1 MGKKYF
7 KDIAEAWADPRVTLV
22 CGDANVYI
30 NECKSEFDVIVSDT
44 SDPDGPARPL
54 FEKPFYQK
62 CKNAL
67 RAGGILVTQAE
78 NVWLNLELIGTLRAN
93 ALSIFDD
100 VEYGHF
106 SIPTYPCGCIGY
118 LCCAVNPADLQEG
131 EAYGMCTCVC
141 VCICVLLTLFHAL
154 YLSIT
159 RTHRCQDDPAP
170 PGRRRR
176 AGRKAGVLH
185 LGAPCSLIRAS

>member
-1 MGKKYF
+1 MSQVIDMGKKYF

-106 SIPTYPCGCIGY
+106 
-118 LCCAVNPADLQEG
+118 CAVRSTRPICRRERR
-131 EAYGMCTCVC
+131 MVC
-141 VCICVLLTLFHAL
+141 VRVYVCV
-154 YLSIT
+154 YV
-159 RTHRCQDDPAP
+159 C
-170 PGRRRR
+170 
-176 AGRKAGVLH
+176 
-185 LGAPCSLIRAS
+185 C